1 MDYSLLGNNVL
12 KDHRRPTSRAFRDV
26 GLGTLERTRYLPKNR
41 GGFHIGGRHRAKAS
55 AIESCTGCNSSPP
68 ATPSPSPPP
77 PPPPYTHTQKNPHNP
92 HDISQTAPSY
102 THRPD
107 KAADSSP
114 APAPRPALRTTH
126 PEELCAPPARQCP
139 PPYKP
144 LCSSHNKSG
153 S

>member
-68 ATPSPSPPP
+68 ATDSPSPATSAASPRN
-77 PPPPYTHTQKNPHNP
+77 T
-92 HDISQTAPSY
+92 SQASRYFSNRAVLHPS
-102 THRPD
+102 
-107 KAADSSP
+107 
-114 APAPRPALRTTH
+114 
-126 PEELCAPPARQCP
+126 
-139 PPYKP
+139 
-144 LCSSHNKSG
+144 SG
-153 S
+153 